1 MNVSIH
7 IPNTLRNAC
16 AGLMLLVLQ
25 ACATG
30 PNVNPAD
37 PLEPLN
43 RTVFSLNDGLDR
55 AIFKP
60 VATAYK
66 AVTPSPV
73 RTGVNNFF
81 NNISDVWSVVNNA
94 LQLRPKET
102 LETGMR
108 VAVNTFLGLAGVL
121 DIGTEAGLPRNRQD
135 FGQTLGYWGV
145 ASGPYLVLP
154 FFGPSSVRDTVGT
167 VVDSSVD
174 LVNNVKNVPTRNSL
188 IGLRVVDKRA
198 EFLGVTG
205 VLDEAALDKYSF
217 TRDLYL
223 QRRASSIGRD
233 LPQNDAAPKE
243 ERYDLPA
250 PGSISTP
257 AASPAA
263 K

>member
-1 MNVSIH
+1 MNLLH
-7 IPNTLRNAC
+7 LTTRTLRLA
-16 AGLMLLVLQ
+16 ALGLVVALAQ
-25 ACATG
+25 GCATG
-30 PNVNPAD
+30 PNANPAD
-37 PLEPLN
+37 PLEPFN
-43 RTVFSLNDGLDR
+43 RTVYDFNDGLDR

-66 AVTPSPV
+66 DVTPSPV

-81 NNISDVWSVVNNA
+81 NNMTDVWSVVNNA
-94 LQLRPKET
+94 LQLKPKET

-108 VAVNTFLGLAGVL
+108 VVFNSIFGFAGVL
-121 DIGTEAGLPRNRQD
+121 DIGTEMRLARNKQD

-145 ASGPYLVLP
+145 ESGAYVVLP

-174 LVNNVKNVPTRNSL
+174 IVSNVNNVPARNSL

-198 EFLGVTG
+198 QFLGVTDF
-205 VLDEAALDKYSF
+205 VEQAALDPYSF

-223 QRRASSIGRD
+223 QRRANSMGKEST
-233 LPQNDAAPKE
+233 QKE

-250 PGSISTP
+250 P
-257 AASPAA
+257 AA